1 MSARDV
7 ARKSSYDQIV
17 WVDREGARHEA
28 RLTADTLKQ
37 AMLATGTQGR
47 FTVYA
52 ARTATPMLIRWR
64 IAVAYLANLR
74 RGFYYAR

>member
-1 MSARDV
+1 VSARDV
-7 ARKSSYDQIV
+7 AK
-17 WVDREGARHEA
+17 E
-28 RLTADTLKQ
+28 